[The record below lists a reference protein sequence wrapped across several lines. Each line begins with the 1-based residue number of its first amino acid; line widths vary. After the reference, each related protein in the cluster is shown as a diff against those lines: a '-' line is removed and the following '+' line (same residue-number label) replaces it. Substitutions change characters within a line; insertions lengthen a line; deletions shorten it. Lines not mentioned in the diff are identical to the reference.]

1 MIKYY
6 RLKNYLNASHFVVFN
21 GRKGNVHPHTW
32 EFSALLVSCTEEVTK
47 FTDTER
53 KISAIFEPYQNKVL
67 NDVAPF
73 DSINPSL
80 ENMTEYFIGRIEKA
94 VEGFGYKLVEVEGS
108 ETPVRTFGVR
118 IDDSMPSN
126 EKKHIST
133 ESKKEN
139 EESSYKSNEKN
150 DSYSDD
156 CKSEND
162 ADAEDNGVYEDDDD
176 DSDDA
181 SDDDDADPERYMYED
196 DDFIDDIYDTDMD
209 NYSQSNIDMDNYSKS
224 NIKRLDDELSDK
236 VDVITDK
243 ILDSL
248 ISKIYDRMS
257 SIFVGKVNNRRP
269 SNLKNGEKERKKFN
283 NEKYKKINKSK
294 VIRSKRAESDNFTNK
309 NAKRNIVKSESRIN
323 RHRRNPNV
331 DVKKLID
338 KLEKL

>member
-126 EKKHIST
+126 EKK
-133 ESKKEN
+133 
-139 EESSYKSNEKN
+139 

-156 CKSEND
+156 CKNENGADVED
-162 ADAEDNGVYEDDDD
+162 AEAEDNDVYEDDDD
-176 DSDDA
+176 NSDDA
-181 SDDDDADPERYMYED
+181 SDYDDADPNRYMYED

-224 NIKRLDDELSDK
+224 NTKRPDDELSDK

-257 SIFVGKVNNRRP
+257 SIFVGKVNNRKP
-269 SNLKNGEKERKKFN
+269 SNLKNGEKDRKKFN
-283 NEKYKKINKSK
+283 NEKYKRINKSK
-294 VIRSKRAESDNFTNK
+294 VISNKRTGLDNYTNK
-309 NAKRNIVKSESRIN
+309 NVKRNIVKSESRIN
-323 RHRRNPNV
+323 RHRRNSNV

>member
-126 EKKHIST
+126 EKKD
-133 ESKKEN
+133 
-139 EESSYKSNEKN
+139 Y
-150 DSYSDD
+150 YSDD
-156 CKSEND
+156 CKNEND
-162 ADAEDNGVYEDDDD
+162 ADVEDAEAEDNDVYEDDDD
-176 DSDDA
+176 NSDDA
-181 SDDDDADPERYMYED
+181 SDDNDANPDRYMYED

-224 NIKRLDDELSDK
+224 NTKRPDDELSDK

-257 SIFVGKVNNRRP
+257 SIFVGKVNNRKP
-269 SNLKNGEKERKKFN
+269 SNLKNGEKDRKKFN
-283 NEKYKKINKSK
+283 NEKYKRINKSK
-294 VIRSKRAESDNFTNK
+294 VINNKRTGLDNYTNK
-309 NAKRNIVKSESRIN
+309 NVKRNIVKSESRIN
-323 RHRRNPNV
+323 RHRRNSNV

>member
-126 EKKHIST
+126 EKK
-133 ESKKEN
+133 
-139 EESSYKSNEKN
+139 

-156 CKSEND
+156 CKNENGADVED
-162 ADAEDNGVYEDDDD
+162 AEAEDNDVYEDDDD
-176 DSDDA
+176 NS
-181 SDDDDADPERYMYED
+181 DDADPNRYMYED

>member
-126 EKKHIST
+126 EKK
-133 ESKKEN
+133 
-139 EESSYKSNEKN
+139 

-156 CKSEND
+156 CKNENGADVED
-162 ADAEDNGVYEDDDD
+162 AEAEDNDVYEDDDD
-176 DSDDA
+176 NSDDA
-181 SDDDDADPERYMYED
+181 SDDDDADPNRYMYED

-224 NIKRLDDELSDK
+224 NTKRPDDELSDK

-257 SIFVGKVNNRRP
+257 SIFVGKVNNRKP
-269 SNLKNGEKERKKFN
+269 SNLKNGEKDRKKFN
-283 NEKYKKINKSK
+283 NEKYKRINKSK
-294 VIRSKRAESDNFTNK
+294 VISNKRTGLDNYTNK

-323 RHRRNPNV
+323 RHRRNSNV

>member
-126 EKKHIST
+126 EKK
-133 ESKKEN
+133 
-139 EESSYKSNEKN
+139 

-156 CKSEND
+156 CKNENGADVED
-162 ADAEDNGVYEDDDD
+162 AEAEDNDVYEDDDD
-176 DSDDA
+176 NSDDA
-181 SDDDDADPERYMYED
+181 SDDDDADLNRYMYED

-224 NIKRLDDELSDK
+224 NTKRPDDELSDK

-257 SIFVGKVNNRRP
+257 SIFVGKVNNRKP
-269 SNLKNGEKERKKFN
+269 SNLKNGEKDRKKFN
-283 NEKYKKINKSK
+283 NEKYKRINKSK
-294 VIRSKRAESDNFTNK
+294 VISNKRTGLDNYTNK
-309 NAKRNIVKSESRIN
+309 NVKRNIVKSESRIN
-323 RHRRNPNV
+323 RHRRNSNV

>member
-126 EKKHIST
+126 EKK
-133 ESKKEN
+133 
-139 EESSYKSNEKN
+139 

-156 CKSEND
+156 CKNENGADVED
-162 ADAEDNGVYEDDDD
+162 AEAEDNDVYEDDDD
-176 DSDDA
+176 NS
-181 SDDDDADPERYMYED
+181 DDADPNRYMYED

-224 NIKRLDDELSDK
+224 NIKRPDDELSDK

>member
-126 EKKHIST
+126 EKK
-133 ESKKEN
+133 
-139 EESSYKSNEKN
+139 

-156 CKSEND
+156 CKNENGADVED
-162 ADAEDNGVYEDDDD
+162 AEAEDNDVYEDDDD
-176 DSDDA
+176 NSDDA
-181 SDDDDADPERYMYED
+181 SDDDDAYPNRYMYED

-224 NIKRLDDELSDK
+224 NTKRPDDELSDK

-257 SIFVGKVNNRRP
+257 SIFVGKVNNRKP
-269 SNLKNGEKERKKFN
+269 SNLKNGEKDRKKFN
-283 NEKYKKINKSK
+283 NEKYKRINKSK
-294 VIRSKRAESDNFTNK
+294 VINNKRTGLDNYTNK
-309 NAKRNIVKSESRIN
+309 NVKRNIVKSESRIN
-323 RHRRNPNV
+323 RHRRNSNV

>member
-126 EKKHIST
+126 EKK
-133 ESKKEN
+133 
-139 EESSYKSNEKN
+139 

-156 CKSEND
+156 CKNEND
-162 ADAEDNGVYEDDDD
+162 ADVEDAEAEDNDVYEDDDD
-176 DSDDA
+176 NSDDA
-181 SDDDDADPERYMYED
+181 SDDDDADPDQYMYED

-224 NIKRLDDELSDK
+224 NTKRPDDELSDK

-257 SIFVGKVNNRRP
+257 SIFVGKVNNRKP
-269 SNLKNGEKERKKFN
+269 SNLKNGEKNRKKFN
-283 NEKYKKINKSK
+283 NEKYKRINKSK
-294 VIRSKRAESDNFTNK
+294 VINNKRTGLDNYTNK
-309 NAKRNIVKSESRIN
+309 NVKRNIVKSESRIN
-323 RHRRNPNV
+323 RHRRNSNV

>member
-126 EKKHIST
+126 EKK
-133 ESKKEN
+133 
-139 EESSYKSNEKN
+139 
-150 DSYSDD
+150 DSYSDN
-156 CKSEND
+156 CKNENGADVED
-162 ADAEDNGVYEDDDD
+162 AEAEDNDVYEDDDD
-176 DSDDA
+176 NSDDA
-181 SDDDDADPERYMYED
+181 SDDDDADPNRYMYED

-224 NIKRLDDELSDK
+224 NTKRPDDELSDK

-257 SIFVGKVNNRRP
+257 SIFVGKVNNRKP
-269 SNLKNGEKERKKFN
+269 SNLKNGEKDRKKFN
-283 NEKYKKINKSK
+283 NEKYKRINKSK
-294 VIRSKRAESDNFTNK
+294 VISNKRIGLDNYTNK
-309 NAKRNIVKSESRIN
+309 NVKRNIVKSESRIN
-323 RHRRNPNV
+323 RHRRNSNV

>member
-80 ENMTEYFIGRIEKA
+80 ENITEYFIGRIEKA

-126 EKKHIST
+126 EKK
-133 ESKKEN
+133 
-139 EESSYKSNEKN
+139 

-156 CKSEND
+156 CKNEND
-162 ADAEDNGVYEDDDD
+162 ADVEDAEAEDNDVYEDDDD
-176 DSDDA
+176 NSDDA
-181 SDDDDADPERYMYED
+181 SDDDDADPDRYMYED

-224 NIKRLDDELSDK
+224 NTKRPDDELSDK

-257 SIFVGKVNNRRP
+257 SIFVGKVNNRKP
-269 SNLKNGEKERKKFN
+269 SNLKNGEKNRKKFN
-283 NEKYKKINKSK
+283 NEKYKRINKSK
-294 VIRSKRAESDNFTNK
+294 VINNKRTGLDNYTNK
-309 NAKRNIVKSESRIN
+309 NVKRNIVKSESRIN
-323 RHRRNPNV
+323 RHRRNSNV

>member
-126 EKKHIST
+126 EKK
-133 ESKKEN
+133 
-139 EESSYKSNEKN
+139 

-156 CKSEND
+156 CKNENGADVED
-162 ADAEDNGVYEDDDD
+162 AEAEDNDVYEDDDD
-176 DSDDA
+176 NSDDA
-181 SDDDDADPERYMYED
+181 SDDDDADPNRYMYED

-224 NIKRLDDELSDK
+224 NTKRPDDELSDK

-257 SIFVGKVNNRRP
+257 SIFVGKVNNRKP
-269 SNLKNGEKERKKFN
+269 SNLKNGEKDRKKFN
-283 NEKYKKINKSK
+283 NEKYKRINKSK
-294 VIRSKRAESDNFTNK
+294 VINNKRTGLDNYTNK
-309 NAKRNIVKSESRIN
+309 NVKRNIVKSESRIN

>member
-126 EKKHIST
+126 EKK
-133 ESKKEN
+133 
-139 EESSYKSNEKN
+139 

-156 CKSEND
+156 CKNEND
-162 ADAEDNGVYEDDDD
+162 ADVEDAEAEDNDVYEDDDD
-176 DSDDA
+176 NSDDA
-181 SDDDDADPERYMYED
+181 SDDDDADPDRYMYED

-224 NIKRLDDELSDK
+224 NTKRPDDELSDK

-257 SIFVGKVNNRRP
+257 SIFVGKVNNRKP
-269 SNLKNGEKERKKFN
+269 SNLKNGEKDRKKFN

-323 RHRRNPNV
+323 RHRRNSNV

>member
-126 EKKHIST
+126 EKK
-133 ESKKEN
+133 
-139 EESSYKSNEKN
+139 

-156 CKSEND
+156 CKNEND
-162 ADAEDNGVYEDDDD
+162 ADVEDAEAEDNDVYEDDDD
-176 DSDDA
+176 NSDDA
-181 SDDDDADPERYMYED
+181 SDDDDADPNRYMYED

-224 NIKRLDDELSDK
+224 NTKRPDDELSDK

-257 SIFVGKVNNRRP
+257 SIFVGKVNNRKP
-269 SNLKNGEKERKKFN
+269 SNLKNGEKDRKKFN
-283 NEKYKKINKSK
+283 NEKYKRINKSK
-294 VIRSKRAESDNFTNK
+294 VISNKRTGLDNYTNK
-309 NAKRNIVKSESRIN
+309 NVKRNIVKSESRIN
-323 RHRRNPNV
+323 RHRRNSNV

>member
-126 EKKHIST
+126 EKK
-133 ESKKEN
+133 
-139 EESSYKSNEKN
+139 

-156 CKSEND
+156 CKNEND
-162 ADAEDNGVYEDDDD
+162 ADVEDAEAEDNDVYEDDDD
-176 DSDDA
+176 NSDDA
-181 SDDDDADPERYMYED
+181 SDDDDADPDRYMYED

-224 NIKRLDDELSDK
+224 NTKRPDDELSDK

-257 SIFVGKVNNRRP
+257 SIFVGKVNNRKP
-269 SNLKNGEKERKKFN
+269 SNLKNGEKDRKKFN
-283 NEKYKKINKSK
+283 NEKYKRINKSK
-294 VIRSKRAESDNFTNK
+294 VISNKRTGLDNYTNK
-309 NAKRNIVKSESRIN
+309 NVKRNIVKSESRIN
-323 RHRRNPNV
+323 RHRRNSNV

>member
-126 EKKHIST
+126 EKK
-133 ESKKEN
+133 
-139 EESSYKSNEKN
+139 

-156 CKSEND
+156 CKNENGADVED
-162 ADAEDNGVYEDDDD
+162 AEAEDNDVYEDDDD
-176 DSDDA
+176 NSDDA
-181 SDDDDADPERYMYED
+181 SDDDDADPNRYMYED

-224 NIKRLDDELSDK
+224 NTKRPDDELSDK

-257 SIFVGKVNNRRP
+257 SIFVGKVNNRKP
-269 SNLKNGEKERKKFN
+269 SNLKNGEKDRKKFN
-283 NEKYKKINKSK
+283 NEKYKRINKSK
-294 VIRSKRAESDNFTNK
+294 VINNKRTGLDNYTNK
-309 NAKRNIVKSESRIN
+309 NVKRNIVKSESRIN
-323 RHRRNPNV
+323 RHRRNSNV

>member
-126 EKKHIST
+126 EKKD
-133 ESKKEN
+133 
-139 EESSYKSNEKN
+139 Y
-150 DSYSDD
+150 YSDD
-156 CKSEND
+156 CKNEND
-162 ADAEDNGVYEDDDD
+162 ADVEDAEAEDNDVYEDDDD
-176 DSDDA
+176 NSDDA
-181 SDDDDADPERYMYED
+181 SDDDDADPNRYMYED

-224 NIKRLDDELSDK
+224 NTKRPDDELSDK

-257 SIFVGKVNNRRP
+257 SIFVGKVNNRKP
-269 SNLKNGEKERKKFN
+269 SNLKNGEKDRKKFN
-283 NEKYKKINKSK
+283 NEKYKRINKSK
-294 VIRSKRAESDNFTNK
+294 VISNKRTGLDNYTNK
-309 NAKRNIVKSESRIN
+309 NVKRNIVKSESRIN
-323 RHRRNPNV
+323 RHRRNSNV

>member
-126 EKKHIST
+126 EKKD
-133 ESKKEN
+133 
-139 EESSYKSNEKN
+139 Y
-150 DSYSDD
+150 YSDD
-156 CKSEND
+156 CKNEND
-162 ADAEDNGVYEDDDD
+162 ADVEDAEAEDNDVYEDDDD
-176 DSDDA
+176 NSDDA
-181 SDDDDADPERYMYED
+181 SDDDDADPDRYMYED

-224 NIKRLDDELSDK
+224 NTKRPDDELSDK

-257 SIFVGKVNNRRP
+257 SIFVGKVNNRKP
-269 SNLKNGEKERKKFN
+269 SNLKNGEKDRKKFN
-283 NEKYKKINKSK
+283 NEKYKRINKSK
-294 VIRSKRAESDNFTNK
+294 VINNKRTGLDNYTNK
-309 NAKRNIVKSESRIN
+309 NVKRNIVKSESRIN
-323 RHRRNPNV
+323 RHRRNSNV

>member
-32 EFSALLVSCTEEVTK
+32 EFSVLLVSCTEEVTK

-126 EKKHIST
+126 EKK
-133 ESKKEN
+133 
-139 EESSYKSNEKN
+139 

-156 CKSEND
+156 CKNENGADVED
-162 ADAEDNGVYEDDDD
+162 AEAEDNDVYEDDDD
-176 DSDDA
+176 NSDDA
-181 SDDDDADPERYMYED
+181 SDDDDADPNRYMYED

-224 NIKRLDDELSDK
+224 NTKRPDDELSDK

-257 SIFVGKVNNRRP
+257 SIFVGKVNNRKP
-269 SNLKNGEKERKKFN
+269 SNLKNGEKDRKKFN
-283 NEKYKKINKSK
+283 NEKYKRINKSK
-294 VIRSKRAESDNFTNK
+294 VISNKRTGLDNYTNK
-309 NAKRNIVKSESRIN
+309 NVKRNIVKSESRIN
-323 RHRRNPNV
+323 RHRRNSNV

>member
-67 NDVAPF
+67 NDIAPF

-126 EKKHIST
+126 EKK
-133 ESKKEN
+133 
-139 EESSYKSNEKN
+139 

-156 CKSEND
+156 CKNENGADVED
-162 ADAEDNGVYEDDDD
+162 AEAEDNDVYEDDDD
-176 DSDDA
+176 NSDDA
-181 SDDDDADPERYMYED
+181 SDDDDADPDRYMYED

-224 NIKRLDDELSDK
+224 NTKRPDDELSDK

-257 SIFVGKVNNRRP
+257 SIFVGKVNNRKP
-269 SNLKNGEKERKKFN
+269 SNLKNGEKDRKKFN
-283 NEKYKKINKSK
+283 NEKYKRINKSK
-294 VIRSKRAESDNFTNK
+294 VINNKRTGLDNYTNK
-309 NAKRNIVKSESRIN
+309 NVKRNIVKSESRIN
-323 RHRRNPNV
+323 RHRRNSNV

>member
-126 EKKHIST
+126 EKK
-133 ESKKEN
+133 
-139 EESSYKSNEKN
+139 

-156 CKSEND
+156 CKNENGADVED
-162 ADAEDNGVYEDDDD
+162 AEAEDNDVYEDDDD
-176 DSDDA
+176 NS
-181 SDDDDADPERYMYED
+181 DDADPDRYMYED

-224 NIKRLDDELSDK
+224 NTKRPDDELSDK

-257 SIFVGKVNNRRP
+257 SIFVGKVNNRKP
-269 SNLKNGEKERKKFN
+269 SNLKNGEKNRKKFN
-283 NEKYKKINKSK
+283 NEKYKRINKSK
-294 VIRSKRAESDNFTNK
+294 VINNKRTGLDNYTNK
-309 NAKRNIVKSESRIN
+309 NVKRNIVKSESRIN
-323 RHRRNPNV
+323 RHRRNSNV

>member
-67 NDVAPF
+67 NDIAPF

-126 EKKHIST
+126 EKK
-133 ESKKEN
+133 
-139 EESSYKSNEKN
+139 

-156 CKSEND
+156 CKNEND
-162 ADAEDNGVYEDDDD
+162 AAEAEDNDVYENDDD

-181 SDDDDADPERYMYED
+181 SDDDDADPDRYMYED

-209 NYSQSNIDMDNYSKS
+209 NYSQSNIDMDNYSNS
-224 NIKRLDDELSDK
+224 NTKRLDDELSDK

-257 SIFVGKVNNRRP
+257 SIFVGKLNNRKP
-269 SNLKNGEKERKKFN
+269 SNLKNGEKDRKKFN
-283 NEKYKKINKSK
+283 NEKYKRINKSK
-294 VIRSKRAESDNFTNK
+294 VISNKRAGLDNYTNK
-309 NAKRNIVKSESRIN
+309 NVKRNIVKSESRIN
-323 RHRRNPNV
+323 RHRRNSNV

>member
-126 EKKHIST
+126 EKK
-133 ESKKEN
+133 
-139 EESSYKSNEKN
+139 

-156 CKSEND
+156 CKNEND
-162 ADAEDNGVYEDDDD
+162 ADVEDAEAEDNDVYEDDDD
-176 DSDDA
+176 NSDDA
-181 SDDDDADPERYMYED
+181 SDDDDADPDRYMYED

-224 NIKRLDDELSDK
+224 NTKRPDDELSDK

-257 SIFVGKVNNRRP
+257 SIFVGKVNNRKP
-269 SNLKNGEKERKKFN
+269 SNLKNGEKDRKKFN
-283 NEKYKKINKSK
+283 NEKYKRINKSK
-294 VIRSKRAESDNFTNK
+294 VISNKRIGLDNYTNK
-309 NAKRNIVKSESRIN
+309 NVKRNIVKSESRIN
-323 RHRRNPNV
+323 RHRRNSNV

>member
-126 EKKHIST
+126 EKK
-133 ESKKEN
+133 
-139 EESSYKSNEKN
+139 

-156 CKSEND
+156 CKNENGADVED
-162 ADAEDNGVYEDDDD
+162 AEAEDNDVYEDDDD
-176 DSDDA
+176 NSDDA
-181 SDDDDADPERYMYED
+181 SDDDDADPDRYMYED

-224 NIKRLDDELSDK
+224 NTKRPDDELSDK

-257 SIFVGKVNNRRP
+257 SIFVGKVNNRKP
-269 SNLKNGEKERKKFN
+269 SNLKNGEKDRKKFN
-283 NEKYKKINKSK
+283 NEKYKRINKSK
-294 VIRSKRAESDNFTNK
+294 VINNKRTGLDNYTNK
-309 NAKRNIVKSESRIN
+309 NVKRNIVKSESRIN

>member
-126 EKKHIST
+126 EKKD
-133 ESKKEN
+133 
-139 EESSYKSNEKN
+139 Y
-150 DSYSDD
+150 YSDD
-156 CKSEND
+156 CKNEND
-162 ADAEDNGVYEDDDD
+162 ADVEDAEAEDNDVYKDDDD
-176 DSDDA
+176 NSDDA
-181 SDDDDADPERYMYED
+181 SDDDDADPDRYMYED

-224 NIKRLDDELSDK
+224 NTKRPDDELSDK

-257 SIFVGKVNNRRP
+257 SIFVGKVNNRKP
-269 SNLKNGEKERKKFN
+269 SNLKNGEKDRKKFN
-283 NEKYKKINKSK
+283 NEKYKRINKSK
-294 VIRSKRAESDNFTNK
+294 VISNKRTGLDNYTNK
-309 NAKRNIVKSESRIN
+309 NVKRNIVKSESRIN
-323 RHRRNPNV
+323 RHRRNSNV

>member
-126 EKKHIST
+126 EKK
-133 ESKKEN
+133 
-139 EESSYKSNEKN
+139 

-156 CKSEND
+156 CKNENGADVED
-162 ADAEDNGVYEDDDD
+162 AEAEDNDVYEDDDD
-176 DSDDA
+176 NSDDA
-181 SDDDDADPERYMYED
+181 SDDDDADPNRYMYED

-224 NIKRLDDELSDK
+224 NTKRPDDELSDK

-257 SIFVGKVNNRRP
+257 SIFVGKVNNRKP
-269 SNLKNGEKERKKFN
+269 SNLKNGEKDRKKFN
-283 NEKYKKINKSK
+283 NEKYKRINKSK
-294 VIRSKRAESDNFTNK
+294 VISNKRTGLDNYTNK

>member
-126 EKKHIST
+126 EKK
-133 ESKKEN
+133 
-139 EESSYKSNEKN
+139 

-156 CKSEND
+156 CKNENGADVED
-162 ADAEDNGVYEDDDD
+162 AEAEDNDVYEDDDD
-176 DSDDA
+176 NSDDA
-181 SDDDDADPERYMYED
+181 SDDDDADPDRYMYED

-224 NIKRLDDELSDK
+224 NTKRPDDELSDK

-257 SIFVGKVNNRRP
+257 SIFVGKVNNRKP
-269 SNLKNGEKERKKFN
+269 SNLKNGEKNRKKFN
-283 NEKYKKINKSK
+283 NEKYKRINKSK
-294 VIRSKRAESDNFTNK
+294 VINNKRTGLDNYTNK
-309 NAKRNIVKSESRIN
+309 NVKRNIVKSESRIN
-323 RHRRNPNV
+323 RHRRNSNV

>member
-126 EKKHIST
+126 EKK
-133 ESKKEN
+133 
-139 EESSYKSNEKN
+139 Y
-150 DSYSDD
+150 SYSDD
-156 CKSEND
+156 CKNEND
-162 ADAEDNGVYEDDDD
+162 ADVEDAEAEDNDVYEDDDD
-176 DSDDA
+176 NSDDA
-181 SDDDDADPERYMYED
+181 SDDDDADPDRYMYED

-224 NIKRLDDELSDK
+224 NTKRPDDELSDK

-257 SIFVGKVNNRRP
+257 SIFVGKVNNRKP
-269 SNLKNGEKERKKFN
+269 SNLKNGEKDRKKFN
-283 NEKYKKINKSK
+283 NEKYKRINKSK
-294 VIRSKRAESDNFTNK
+294 VINNKRTGLDNYTNK
-309 NAKRNIVKSESRIN
+309 NVKRNIVKSESRIN
-323 RHRRNPNV
+323 RHRRNSNV

>member
-126 EKKHIST
+126 EKK
-133 ESKKEN
+133 
-139 EESSYKSNEKN
+139 Y
-150 DSYSDD
+150 SYSDD
-156 CKSEND
+156 CKNEND
-162 ADAEDNGVYEDDDD
+162 ADVEDAEAEDNDVYEDDDD
-176 DSDDA
+176 NSDDA
-181 SDDDDADPERYMYED
+181 SDDDDADPNRYMYED

-224 NIKRLDDELSDK
+224 NTKRPDDELSDK

-257 SIFVGKVNNRRP
+257 SIFVGKVNNRKP
-269 SNLKNGEKERKKFN
+269 SNLKNGEKDRKKFN
-283 NEKYKKINKSK
+283 NEKYKRINKSK
-294 VIRSKRAESDNFTNK
+294 VINNKRTGLDNYTNK
-309 NAKRNIVKSESRIN
+309 NVKRNIVKSESRIN
-323 RHRRNPNV
+323 RHRRNSNV

>member
-67 NDVAPF
+67 NDIAPF

-126 EKKHIST
+126 EKK
-133 ESKKEN
+133 
-139 EESSYKSNEKN
+139 

-156 CKSEND
+156 CKNENGADVED
-162 ADAEDNGVYEDDDD
+162 AEAEDNDVYEDDDD
-176 DSDDA
+176 NSDDA
-181 SDDDDADPERYMYED
+181 SDDDDADPDRYMYED

-224 NIKRLDDELSDK
+224 NTKRPDDELSDK

-257 SIFVGKVNNRRP
+257 SIFVGKVNNRKP
-269 SNLKNGEKERKKFN
+269 SNLKNGEKDRKKFN
-283 NEKYKKINKSK
+283 NEKYKRINKSK
-294 VIRSKRAESDNFTNK
+294 VISNKRTGLDNYTNK
-309 NAKRNIVKSESRIN
+309 NVKRNIVKSESRIN
-323 RHRRNPNV
+323 RHRRNSNV

>member
-126 EKKHIST
+126 EKK
-133 ESKKEN
+133 
-139 EESSYKSNEKN
+139 Y
-150 DSYSDD
+150 SYSDD
-156 CKSEND
+156 CKNEND
-162 ADAEDNGVYEDDDD
+162 ADVEDDEAEDNDVYEDDDD
-176 DSDDA
+176 NSDDA
-181 SDDDDADPERYMYED
+181 SDDDDADPNRYMYED

-224 NIKRLDDELSDK
+224 NTKRPDDELSDK

-257 SIFVGKVNNRRP
+257 SIFVGKVNNRKP
-269 SNLKNGEKERKKFN
+269 SNLKNGEKDRKKFN
-283 NEKYKKINKSK
+283 NEKYKRINKSK
-294 VIRSKRAESDNFTNK
+294 VINNKRTGLDNYTNK
-309 NAKRNIVKSESRIN
+309 NVKRNIVKSESRIN
-323 RHRRNPNV
+323 RHRRNSNV

>member
-67 NDVAPF
+67 NDIAPF

-126 EKKHIST
+126 EKKD
-133 ESKKEN
+133 
-139 EESSYKSNEKN
+139 Y
-150 DSYSDD
+150 YSDD
-156 CKSEND
+156 CKNEND
-162 ADAEDNGVYEDDDD
+162 ADVEDAEAEDNDVYEDDDD
-176 DSDDA
+176 NSDDA

>member
-126 EKKHIST
+126 EKKD
-133 ESKKEN
+133 
-139 EESSYKSNEKN
+139 Y
-150 DSYSDD
+150 YSDD
-156 CKSEND
+156 CKNEND
-162 ADAEDNGVYEDDDD
+162 ADVEDAEAEDNDVYEDDDD
-176 DSDDA
+176 NSDDA
-181 SDDDDADPERYMYED
+181 SDDYDADPDRYMYED

-224 NIKRLDDELSDK
+224 NTKRPDDELSDK

-257 SIFVGKVNNRRP
+257 SIFVGKVNNRKP
-269 SNLKNGEKERKKFN
+269 SNLKNGEKDRKKFN
-283 NEKYKKINKSK
+283 NEKYKRINKSK
-294 VIRSKRAESDNFTNK
+294 VISNKRTGLDNYTNK
-309 NAKRNIVKSESRIN
+309 NVKRNIVKSESRIN
-323 RHRRNPNV
+323 RHRRNSNV

>member
-126 EKKHIST
+126 EKK
-133 ESKKEN
+133 
-139 EESSYKSNEKN
+139 

-156 CKSEND
+156 CKNENGADVED
-162 ADAEDNGVYEDDDD
+162 AEAEDNDVYEDDDD
-176 DSDDA
+176 NSDDA

-224 NIKRLDDELSDK
+224 NIKRPDDELSDK

-257 SIFVGKVNNRRP
+257 SIFVGKVNNRKP
-269 SNLKNGEKERKKFN
+269 SNLKNGEKDRKKFN
-283 NEKYKKINKSK
+283 NEKYKRINKSK
-294 VIRSKRAESDNFTNK
+294 VISNKRTGLDNYTNK
-309 NAKRNIVKSESRIN
+309 NVKRNIVKSESRIN
-323 RHRRNPNV
+323 RHRRNSNV

>member
-126 EKKHIST
+126 EKK
-133 ESKKEN
+133 
-139 EESSYKSNEKN
+139 

-156 CKSEND
+156 CKNENGADVED
-162 ADAEDNGVYEDDDD
+162 AEAEDNDVYEDDDD
-176 DSDDA
+176 NSDDA

-257 SIFVGKVNNRRP
+257 SIFVGKVNNRKP
-269 SNLKNGEKERKKFN
+269 SNLKNGEKDRKKFN
-283 NEKYKKINKSK
+283 NEKYKRINKSK
-294 VIRSKRAESDNFTNK
+294 VISNKRTGLDNYTNK
-309 NAKRNIVKSESRIN
+309 NVKRNIVKSESRIN
-323 RHRRNPNV
+323 RHRRNSNV

>member
-67 NDVAPF
+67 NDIAPF

-126 EKKHIST
+126 EKKD
-133 ESKKEN
+133 
-139 EESSYKSNEKN
+139 Y
-150 DSYSDD
+150 YSDD
-156 CKSEND
+156 CKNEND
-162 ADAEDNGVYEDDDD
+162 ADVEDAEAEDNDVYEDDDD
-176 DSDDA
+176 NSDDA
-181 SDDDDADPERYMYED
+181 SDDDDADPDRYMYED

-224 NIKRLDDELSDK
+224 NTKRPDDELSDK

-257 SIFVGKVNNRRP
+257 SIFVGKVNNRKP
-269 SNLKNGEKERKKFN
+269 SNLKNGEKDRKKFN
-283 NEKYKKINKSK
+283 NEKYKRINKSK
-294 VIRSKRAESDNFTNK
+294 VINNKRTGLDNYTNK
-309 NAKRNIVKSESRIN
+309 NVKRNIVKSESRIN

>member
-126 EKKHIST
+126 EKK
-133 ESKKEN
+133 
-139 EESSYKSNEKN
+139 Y
-150 DSYSDD
+150 SYSDD
-156 CKSEND
+156 CKNEND
-162 ADAEDNGVYEDDDD
+162 ADVEDAEAEDNDVYEDDDD
-176 DSDDA
+176 NSDDS
-181 SDDDDADPERYMYED
+181 SDDDDADPDRYMYED

-224 NIKRLDDELSDK
+224 NTKRPDDELSDK

-257 SIFVGKVNNRRP
+257 SIFVGKVNNRKP
-269 SNLKNGEKERKKFN
+269 SNLKNGEKDRKKFN
-283 NEKYKKINKSK
+283 NEKYKRINKSK
-294 VIRSKRAESDNFTNK
+294 VINNKRTGLDNYTNK
-309 NAKRNIVKSESRIN
+309 NVKRNIVKSESRIN
-323 RHRRNPNV
+323 RHRRNSNV

>member
-126 EKKHIST
+126 EKK
-133 ESKKEN
+133 
-139 EESSYKSNEKN
+139 

-156 CKSEND
+156 CKNEND
-162 ADAEDNGVYEDDDD
+162 ADVEDAEAEDNDVYEDDDD
-176 DSDDA
+176 NSDDA
-181 SDDDDADPERYMYED
+181 SDDDDADPDRYMYED

-224 NIKRLDDELSDK
+224 NTKRPDDELSDK

-257 SIFVGKVNNRRP
+257 SIFVGKVNNRKP
-269 SNLKNGEKERKKFN
+269 SNLKNGEKNRKKFN
-283 NEKYKKINKSK
+283 NEKYKRINKSK
-294 VIRSKRAESDNFTNK
+294 VINNKRTGLDNYTNK
-309 NAKRNIVKSESRIN
+309 NVKRNIVKSESRIN
-323 RHRRNPNV
+323 RHRRNSNV

>member
-126 EKKHIST
+126 EKK
-133 ESKKEN
+133 
-139 EESSYKSNEKN
+139 

-156 CKSEND
+156 CKNENGADVED
-162 ADAEDNGVYEDDDD
+162 AEAEDNDVYEDDDD
-176 DSDDA
+176 NSDDA
-181 SDDDDADPERYMYED
+181 SDDDDADPDRYMYED

-209 NYSQSNIDMDNYSKS
+209 NYSQSNNDMDNYS
-224 NIKRLDDELSDK
+224 NLNTKRLDDELSDK

-257 SIFVGKVNNRRP
+257 SIFVGKVNNRKL
-269 SNLKNGEKERKKFN
+269 SNLKNGEKDRKKFN
-283 NEKYKKINKSK
+283 NEKYKRINKSK
-294 VIRSKRAESDNFTNK
+294 VISNKRAGLDNYTNK

-323 RHRRNPNV
+323 RHRRNSNV